1 MRPETLRL
9 FIAIELTPEVHLALA
24 QLQDTLKRQLPP
36 KVVRWTKP
44 DGIHLTLKFLGD
56 TPQDKVPAVVQGIT
70 AAAAGFAPFEFHVAG
85 FGCFPNPR
93 KARVL
98 WVGVPDIPKNLA
110 GLQRAVDLH
119 MHKLGFAKEERA
131 FSPHLTLGRVNNS
144 ASPAER
150 QTLSDLLAKTQV
162 GLLGTVPAHEV
173 ILFQSDLLPGG
184 AVYTALARVPLG
196 CSQHPRIGRQIRL
209 R

>member
-1 MRPETLRL
+1 MPSQPLRL

-24 QLQDTLKRQLPP
+24 QLQDSLKHQLPP
-36 KVVRWTKP
+36 KAVRWTKP

-56 TPQDKVPAVVQGIT
+56 TPQDKVQAVVQGVT
-70 AAAAGFAPFEFHVAG
+70 AAAAGFAPFEFQVVG
-85 FGCFPNPR
+85 FGSFPNPR

-98 WVGVPDIPKNLA
+98 WVGVPESPKAMA

-119 MHKLGFAKEERA
+119 MHKLGYSREERA
-131 FSPHLTLGRVNNS
+131 FSPHLTLGRVNDS
-144 ASPAER
+144 ASPIER
-150 QTLSDLLAKTQV
+150 QALSDLLAKTQV

-196 CSQHPRIGRQIRL
+196 ATAP
-209 R
+209 

>member
-24 QLQDTLKRQLPP
+24 QLQDSLKRQIPP
-36 KVVRWTKP
+36 KTVRWTKP

-56 TPQDKVPAVVQGIT
+56 TPHDKVQPVVQGMTI
-70 AAAAGFAPFEFHVAG
+70 AAAGFAPFEFQVAA
-85 FGCFPNPR
+85 FGCFPNPS

-119 MHKLGFAKEERA
+119 THKLGYPKEERA
-131 FSPHLTLGRVNNS
+131 FSPHLTLGRVNDS

-150 QTLSDLLAKTQV
+150 QTLNDLLTRTQV
-162 GLLGTVPAHEV
+162 GLLGTVPAHEL
-173 ILFQSDLLPGG
+173 ILFQSNLLPGG
-184 AVYTALARVPLG
+184 AVYTALARVSLG
-196 CSQHPRIGRQIRL
+196 TNTP
-209 R
+209 